1 MLGCPLDQAFSND
14 LNNNGTTIVKKKK
27 KKDKDK
33 SKVIYE
39 DDLEKIKPVNDFSN
53 VENDFSSIK
62 QELQGSKSIS
72 PYEYDFDSYYPIQQQ
87 HQQQQHQQHQQH
99 QQQQHQQNN
108 QQQHQQQHIKQ
119 IKEKDSEQENFIKIS
134 NEEYKKYKA
143 YQQEIYNKN
152 QIVEGFNRFDSINDN
167 FNDIIL
173 FALTGIFFIIFTDY
187 IYKLGKKSY

>member
-39 DDLEKIKPVNDFSN
+39 DDLEKIKPVNDFTN

-62 QELQGSKSIS
+62 QELQRGSKSIS
-72 PYEYDFDSYYPIQQQ
+72 PYDNDLDSYYPIQQYQ
-87 HQQQQHQQHQQH
+87 QQQQQQQQQHDQQY
-99 QQQQHQQNN
+99 
-108 QQQHQQQHIKQ
+108 IKQ
-119 IKEKDSEQENFIKIS
+119 IKERDSYQENNIKIS
-134 NEEYKKYKA
+134 KKEYEEYQKYKA
-143 YQQEIYNKN
+143 YQQERYNKN
-152 QIVEGFNRFDSINDN
+152 QIVEGFESINDN

-173 FALTGIFFIIFTDY
+173 FALTGIFFIIFTDF